1 MISRKGFLIGFLLI
15 AAAAFAGEV
24 NSTIQA
30 STAAQAFS
38 RLKSLAGT
46 WEAETPMGKFQSV
59 YEVVAGGSVLLE
71 RVTGGQHASPMI
83 TAYHLEGDKLEL
95 THYCELGNQPRMTA
109 KDINLD
115 RGEIAFEFAGAGNL
129 VSPAAEHMHS
139 ATLRLVDNDHFNA
152 AWTLFDNAKPKLTM
166 DLHYVRVK

>member
-1 MISRKGFLIGFLLI
+1 
-15 AAAAFAGEV
+15 
-24 NSTIQA
+24 
-30 STAAQAFS
+30 
-38 RLKSLAGT
+38 
-46 WEAETPMGKFQSV
+46 MGKFQSV

-71 RVTGGQHASPMI
+71 RVSGGQHASPMI

-129 VSPAAEHMHS
+129 ASPNAEHMHS
-139 ATLRLVDNDHFNA
+139 ATLRLVDNDHFTA
-152 AWTLFDNAKPKLTM
+152 DWTLFDNANRSSPWTCTTSA
-166 DLHYVRVK
+166 